1 MPLINF
7 PMNTFDFIILGA
19 GAFGLATA
27 AELRLSGHRVAVVA
41 PKGEAAS
48 RVAAG
53 MIAPAFE
60 VAIDGLRAEQAQ
72 ILKIGRVLWADF
84 ATRTGVHLQHMPAE
98 WRGEGAD
105 ALAVV
110 LERNE
115 FEYSYLPEHQWIVTE
130 EDAKLD
136 PEAALDVLSE
146 GVERID
152 ALARSVRFENDV
164 WTVDYGTGTVSAPQL
179 VVATGAAAAIEGMP
193 KDVTA
198 LIARIIPIRGQ
209 IGITHERLVDHVVR
223 GPGAYIA
230 PVNAGPYAGGAVV
243 GATMEEGV
251 RDLATDP
258 ELCGRMMEAAWALL
272 GHEPVEIDM
281 EWRAGIRGA
290 SPDGMP
296 MAGPVGQGLHVALA
310 PRRNG
315 WLLAPL
321 VAGQVVAGIEG
332 LPLPE
337 PALDPL
343 RFNPSH

>member
-1 MPLINF
+1 MPLINS
-7 PMNTFDFIILGA
+7 PMTRFDFIILGA

-41 PKGEAAS
+41 PRGGAAS
-48 RVAAG
+48 AVAAG

-60 VAIDGLRAEQAQ
+60 TAIDGLSVEQAN
-72 ILKIGRVLWADF
+72 ILKAGRILWADF

-105 ALAVV
+105 RLAIA

-115 FEYSYLPEHQWIVTE
+115 FEYNYMPDHQWIVTE

-136 PEAALDVLSE
+136 PEAALEVLSE
-146 GVERID
+146 GVERVD
-152 ALARSVRFENDV
+152 ALARSVAFEDGV
-164 WTVDYGTGTVSAPQL
+164 WTVDYGTGAASAPQM
-179 VVATGAAAAIEGMP
+179 VIASGAAAAIEGMP
-193 KDVTA
+193 ETVKD
-198 LIARIIPIRGQ
+198 LIGKIVPIRGQ
-209 IGITHERLVDHVVR
+209 IGITHERFSDHVIR

-230 PVNAGPYAGGAVV
+230 PVNAGPYEGGSVV

-251 RDLATDP
+251 RELATDAA
-258 ELCGRMMEAAWALL
+258 LCERMMNAAWALL
-272 GHEPVEIDM
+272 GHEPVEIEM
-281 EWRAGIRGA
+281 KWRAGIRGA

-296 MAGPVGQGLHVALA
+296 MAGPVGDGLHVALA

-332 LPLPE
+332 LTLPE

>member
-1 MPLINF
+1 MPLINS
-7 PMNTFDFIILGA
+7 PMTRFDFIILGA

-41 PKGEAAS
+41 PKGGAAS
-48 RVAAG
+48 AIAAG

-60 VAIDGLRAEQAQ
+60 AAIDGLMVEQAQ
-72 ILKIGRVLWADF
+72 ILKAGRILWADF
-84 ATRTGVHLQHMPAE
+84 ATRTGVYLQHMPAE

-105 ALAVV
+105 RLAIA

-115 FEYSYLPEHQWIVTE
+115 FEYSYMPDHQWIVTE
-130 EDAKLD
+130 EDAKVD
-136 PEAALDVLSE
+136 PEAALEVLSE
-146 GVERID
+146 GVERIN
-152 ALARSVRFENDV
+152 ALARSVKYEDGV
-164 WTVDYGTGTVSAPQL
+164 WTADYGTGIASAPQM
-179 VVATGAAAAIEGMP
+179 VIATGAAAAIEGMP
-193 KDVTA
+193 ETVKD
-198 LIARIIPIRGQ
+198 LIGNIVPIRGQ
-209 IGITHERLVDHVVR
+209 IGITHERFSDHVIR

-230 PVNAGPYAGGAVV
+230 PVNSGPYEGGSVV

-251 RDLATDP
+251 SELSTDAQ
-258 ELCGRMMEAAWALL
+258 LCGQMMNAAWALL
-272 GHEPVEIDM
+272 GHEPVEIEM

-290 SPDGMP
+290 SPDGLP
-296 MAGPVGQGLHVALA
+296 MAGPVGDGLHVALA

-332 LPLPE
+332 LTLSE

>member
-1 MPLINF
+1 MPLINS
-7 PMNTFDFIILGA
+7 PMTRFDFIILGA

-27 AELRLSGHRVAVVA
+27 AELRLNGHSVAVIA
-41 PKGEAAS
+41 PEGGAAS
-48 RVAAG
+48 AVAAG

-60 VAIDGLRAEQAQ
+60 SAIDGLSVEQTQ
-72 ILKIGRVLWADF
+72 ILKVGRILWGDF
-84 ATRTGVHLQHMPAE
+84 ATRMGIHLQHMPAE
-98 WRGEGAD
+98 WRGEGAES
-105 ALAVV
+105 LAIA

-115 FEYSYLPEHQWIVTE
+115 FEYSYMPDHQWIVTE
-130 EDAKLD
+130 EDVKLD
-136 PEAALDVLSE
+136 PEAALGVLSE

-152 ALARSVRFENDV
+152 ALARSVKFEDGV
-164 WTVDYGTGTVSAPQL
+164 WNVDYGNGSASAPHM
-179 VVATGAAAAIEGMP
+179 VIATGAAASIEGMP
-193 KDVTA
+193 EAVTD
-198 LIARIIPIRGQ
+198 LIARIVPIRGQ
-209 IGITHERLVDHVVR
+209 IGITHERFSDHVIR

-230 PVNAGPYAGGAVV
+230 PVNAGPYEGGSVV

-251 RDLATDP
+251 SELATDA
-258 ELCGRMMEAAWALL
+258 ELCTRMMNAAWALL
-272 GHEPVEIDM
+272 GHDPVEIEM

-296 MAGPVGQGLHVALA
+296 MAGPVGEGLHVALA

-332 LPLPE
+332 LTLPE

-343 RFNPSH
+343 RFSPSH